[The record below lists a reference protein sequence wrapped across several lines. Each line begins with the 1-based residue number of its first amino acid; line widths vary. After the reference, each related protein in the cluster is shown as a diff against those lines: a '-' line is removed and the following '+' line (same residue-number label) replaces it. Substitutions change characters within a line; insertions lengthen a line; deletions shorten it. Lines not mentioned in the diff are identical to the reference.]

1 MTQNLMTRFLKETIP
16 SGGEKPWPLDVP
28 LNKPGS
34 TKAPGTCRLWSRAL
48 GWRSCVAGLRQLG
61 WALIES
67 SGWDMIL
74 DMILG
79 CLGHG
84 FWDMLGYRVEWFLL
98 GFWMRDK
105 PRFFLRNGHV
115 FFCIRVVFHSIQ
127 LTWPWKVRG
136 GWTTIF
142 LFVQSILRVH
152 NVECPFGTASNL
164 IRNPEARLW
173 SCEVL
178 LDIDGYWTI
187 LDRPPILQKLGN
199 SWSTSPN
206 LDRNKPPYKTTF
218 FSSLNPAVFIR
229 SQQFWF
235 DPCCRWVHRSA
246 KLGLF
251 EGLTRFFWIGRR
263 VCQSIYIYYMLY
275 TYYIHTIQIR
285 WYIYI

>member
-1 MTQNLMTRFLKETIP
+1 MDTF
-16 SGGEKPWPLDVP
+16 
-28 LNKPGS
+28 
-34 TKAPGTCRLWSRAL
+34 
-48 GWRSCVAGLRQLG
+48 
-61 WALIES
+61 
-67 SGWDMIL
+67 
-74 DMILG
+74 
-79 CLGHG
+79 
-84 FWDMLGYRVEWFLL
+84 
-98 GFWMRDK
+98 
-105 PRFFLRNGHV
+105 

-164 IRNPEARLW
+164 IRSPEARLW

-263 VCQSIYIYYMLY
+263 ACQSIYILYVVYILY
-275 TYYIHTIQIR
+275 TYYTD
-285 WYIYI
+285 